1 MVAYPNIPPTKINV
15 EFPQYNRTNE
25 EFDTSDYLT
34 KPIATIGLGL
44 SLSLTYNPITDVEIL
59 ALRNF
64 YNYSQRRK
72 RFTLPSQISDC
83 LPNDVIEI
91 LTKAKATWWVIDSQ
105 WSVNPIFINDA
116 CSLYSLTLKI
126 KSV

>member
-1 MVAYPNIPPTKINV
+1 MVAYPNISPTKINV
-15 EFPQYNRTNE
+15 EFSQYNRTNE

-64 YNYSQRRK
+64 YNFTQRRK
-72 RFTLPSQISDC
+72 RFTLPLQISDC

-105 WSVNPIFINDA
+105 WEINPIFINDA
-116 CSLYSLTLKI
+116 CSLYSLTLRI